1 MTAQSGSSHYL
12 SQPFDAPAVHEDAV
26 NALIA
31 AGALVAV
38 ADGRLMRSS
47 VTRLWT
53 TFEERRFAPSSS
65 RRQIA
70 ERFDTWARRLQS
82 TDFVGLVLNA
92 LRPVPGF
99 GLAFDVV
106 AIAEKVAVAD
116 GTMHPS
122 EAKTIS
128 LLKLIT
134 TALPEAE
141 DGPSGAVRRW
151 PG

>member
-1 MTAQSGSSHYL
+1 M
-12 SQPFDAPAVHEDAV
+12 

-38 ADGRLMRSS
+38 ADGRLDEIERDKA
-47 VTRLWT
+47 LDYI
-53 TFEERRFAPSSS
+53 EERRFAPSSS

-92 LRPVPGF
+92 LRPVPGL

-106 AIAEKVAVAD
+106 AIAEEVAAAD
-116 GTMHPS
+116 GTVHPS
-122 EAKTIS
+122 EAKTIA

-134 TALPEAE
+134 TALPEPKIVQAMQ
-141 DGPSGAVRRW
+141 
-151 PG
+151 

>member
-1 MTAQSGSSHYL
+1 MTAQSGYSHYL

-38 ADGRLMRSS
+38 ADGRLDEIERDKA
-47 VTRLWT
+47 LDYI
-53 TFEERRFAPSSS
+53 EERRFAPSSS

-70 ERFDTWARRLQS
+70 ERFDTLARRLQS

-92 LRPVPGF
+92 LRPVPGL

-134 TALPEAE
+134 TALPE
-141 DGPSGAVRRW
+141 PKMVQAVR
-151 PG
+151 